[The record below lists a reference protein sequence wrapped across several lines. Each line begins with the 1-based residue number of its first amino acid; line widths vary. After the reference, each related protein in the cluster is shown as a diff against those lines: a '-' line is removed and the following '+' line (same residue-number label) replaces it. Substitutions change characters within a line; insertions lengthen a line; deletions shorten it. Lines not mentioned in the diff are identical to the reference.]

1 MDTKRVH
8 RDGAFLRVA
17 DVLASQI
24 LAQSLVGVSGIDH
37 YDVRTLFVQLAHNRV
52 HVEGFPGTARSEGKK
67 VRVVRQLLSA
77 FLAGDVDGDRHSLAV
92 SVIDFHRG
100 VFAVLHTFLV
110 HQAHR
115 RVR

>member
-1 MDTKRVH
+1 MSYFLSYSSKYHVGIFNGLQRFDYGEFLYSIGDFAAQFGKRT
-8 RDGAFLRVA
+8 
-17 DVLASQI
+17 I
-24 LAQSLVGVSGIDH
+24 LYGCVIALGRYTVFG
-37 YDVRTLFVQLAHNRV
+37 RPL
-52 HVEGFPGTARSEGKK
+52 GT
-67 VRVVRQLLSA
+67 
-77 FLAGDVDGDRHSLAV
+77 DRHSLAV

>member
-1 MDTKRVH
+1 MSFYAGLSERGQNS
-8 RDGAFLRVA
+8 RG
-17 DVLASQI
+17 
-24 LAQSLVGVSGIDH
+24 LV
-37 YDVRTLFVQLAHNRV
+37 
-52 HVEGFPGTARSEGKK
+52 VEGFPGTARPEGKK